1 MTILENAELFAKSK
15 HAGKLKKS
23 GTRKK
28 MTMLENAELFAKSKH
43 AGKLKKSGITYSNH
57 LENVVSRLKS
67 LGVIDEEVLCAGW
80 LQDILEDT
88 DTSFDELFEKFGRR
102 IAVLT
107 LSLTKTKFVIDTD
120 DDSTLSLTK
129 KRAIPEKQRQKEYA
143 VKIKESEIDAK
154 LIKLC
159 DISANLGDLKKQI
172 ISKTKKRKIL
182 KKFRYYLLIIEKDL
196 LENTEYP
203 KAITLLKTINQN
215 IQIQTQNMIKIKK
228 K

>member
-23 GTRKK
+23 GT
-28 MTMLENAELFAKSKH
+28 
-43 AGKLKKSGITYSNH
+43 TYSNH

-215 IQIQTQNMIKIKK
+215 IQIQTQNMIKRKK

>member
-1 MTILENAELFAKSK
+1 MTL
-15 HAGKLKKS
+15 
-23 GTRKK
+23 
-28 MTMLENAELFAKSKH
+28 LENAELFAKSKH

-67 LGVIDEEVLCAGW
+67 LGIIDEEVLCAGW

-129 KRAIPEKQRQKEYA
+129 KRAIPEKQRQKEYT

-182 KKFRYYLLIIEKDL
+182 KKFRHYLLIIEKDL
-196 LENTEYP
+196 AENTEYP
-203 KAITLLKTINQN
+203 KAITLLETINLN

-228 K
+228 SRHKNILEK

>member
-1 MTILENAELFAKSK
+1 MTLLENAELFAKSK

-23 GTRKK
+23 G
-28 MTMLENAELFAKSKH
+28 M
-43 AGKLKKSGITYSNH
+43 TYSNH

-67 LGVIDEEVLCAGW
+67 LGIIDEEVLCAGW

-159 DISANLGDLKKQI
+159 DISANLGDLKKQT

-196 LENTEYP
+196 VENTEYP
-203 KAITLLKTINQN
+203 KAITLLETINQN

-228 K
+228 NRHKNILKK

>member
-1 MTILENAELFAKSK
+1 MTL
-15 HAGKLKKS
+15 
-23 GTRKK
+23 
-28 MTMLENAELFAKSKH
+28 LENAELFAKSKH

-67 LGVIDEEVLCAGW
+67 LGIIDEEVLCVGW

-196 LENTEYP
+196 VENTDYP
-203 KAITLLKTINQN
+203 KAITLLETINQN

-228 K
+228 NRHKNILKK

>member
-1 MTILENAELFAKSK
+1 MTLLENAELFAKSK

-23 GTRKK
+23 GT
-28 MTMLENAELFAKSKH
+28 
-43 AGKLKKSGITYSNH
+43 TYSNH

-67 LGVIDEEVLCAGW
+67 LGIIDEEVLCAGW

-159 DISANLGDLKKQI
+159 DISANLGDLKKQT

-196 LENTEYP
+196 VENTEYP
-203 KAITLLKTINQN
+203 KAITLLETINQN

-228 K
+228 NRHKNILKK

>member
-1 MTILENAELFAKSK
+1 MTLL
-15 HAGKLKKS
+15 G
-23 GTRKK
+23 
-28 MTMLENAELFAKSKH
+28 NAELFAKSKH

-67 LGVIDEEVLCAGW
+67 LGIIDEEVLCAGW

-159 DISANLGDLKKQI
+159 DISANVGYLKKQI

-196 LENTEYP
+196 VENTEYP
-203 KAITLLKTINQN
+203 KAITLLETINQN
-215 IQIQTQNMIKIKK
+215 IQIQTQSMIKIKK
-228 K
+228 SRHKNILKK

>member
-1 MTILENAELFAKSK
+1 MTL
-15 HAGKLKKS
+15 
-23 GTRKK
+23 
-28 MTMLENAELFAKSKH
+28 LENAELFAKSKH

-129 KRAIPEKQRQKEYA
+129 KRTIPQKQRQKEYA
-143 VKIKESEIDAK
+143 VKIRESEIDAK

-228 K
+228 NRHRNILKK

>member
-1 MTILENAELFAKSK
+1 MTLLENAELFAKSK

-23 GTRKK
+23 G
-28 MTMLENAELFAKSKH
+28 M
-43 AGKLKKSGITYSNH
+43 TYSNH

-67 LGVIDEEVLCAGW
+67 LGIIDEEVLCAGW
-80 LQDILEDT
+80 LHDILEDT

-159 DISANLGDLKKQI
+159 DISANLGDLKKQT

-196 LENTEYP
+196 VENTEYP
-203 KAITLLKTINQN
+203 KAITLLETINQN

-228 K
+228 NRHKNILKK

>member
-1 MTILENAELFAKSK
+1 MTL
-15 HAGKLKKS
+15 
-23 GTRKK
+23 
-28 MTMLENAELFAKSKH
+28 LENAELFAKSKH

-57 LENVVSRLKS
+57 LENVVSMLKS
-67 LGVIDEEVLCAGW
+67 LGIIDEEVLCAGW

-228 K
+228 NRHKNILKK

>member
-1 MTILENAELFAKSK
+1 MTLLENAELFAKSK

-23 GTRKK
+23 G
-28 MTMLENAELFAKSKH
+28 M
-43 AGKLKKSGITYSNH
+43 TYSNH

-67 LGVIDEEVLCAGW
+67 LGIIDEEVLCAGW

-182 KKFRYYLLIIEKDL
+182 KKFRYYLSIIEKDL
-196 LENTEYP
+196 INNIKYP
-203 KAITLLKTINQN
+203 KAIMLLETINEN
-215 IQIQTQNMIKIKK
+215 LKNQTQNMFKVKKIQIKQR
-228 K
+228 

>member
-1 MTILENAELFAKSK
+1 M
-15 HAGKLKKS
+15 
-23 GTRKK
+23 
-28 MTMLENAELFAKSKH
+28 
-43 AGKLKKSGITYSNH
+43 
-57 LENVVSRLKS
+57 
-67 LGVIDEEVLCAGW
+67 
-80 LQDILEDT
+80 
-88 DTSFDELFEKFGRR
+88 
-102 IAVLT
+102 T

-159 DISANLGDLKKQI
+159 DISANLGDLKKQT

-196 LENTEYP
+196 VENTEYP
-203 KAITLLKTINQN
+203 KAITLLETINQN

-228 K
+228 NRHRNILKK

>member
-1 MTILENAELFAKSK
+1 MTL
-15 HAGKLKKS
+15 
-23 GTRKK
+23 
-28 MTMLENAELFAKSKH
+28 LENAELFAKSKH

-67 LGVIDEEVLCAGW
+67 LGIIDEEVLCAGW

-129 KRAIPEKQRQKEYA
+129 KRTIPEKQRQKEYA

-182 KKFRYYLLIIEKDL
+182 KKFRHYLLIIEKDL
-196 LENTEYP
+196 AENTEYP
-203 KAITLLKTINQN
+203 KAITLLETINLN

-228 K
+228 SRHKNILEK

>member
-1 MTILENAELFAKSK
+1 MTL
-15 HAGKLKKS
+15 
-23 GTRKK
+23 
-28 MTMLENAELFAKSKH
+28 LENAELFAKSKH

>member
-1 MTILENAELFAKSK
+1 MTLLENAELFAKSK

-23 GTRKK
+23 G
-28 MTMLENAELFAKSKH
+28 M
-43 AGKLKKSGITYSNH
+43 TYSNH

-67 LGVIDEEVLCAGW
+67 LGIIDEEVLCAGW
-80 LQDILEDT
+80 LQNILEYT

-102 IAVLT
+102 VAVLT

-196 LENTEYP
+196 VENTEYP
-203 KAITLLKTINQN
+203 KAITLLETINQN

-228 K
+228 NRHRNILKK